1 MQEQYSANV
10 AVAYSQTH
18 TLPRVQPRPPLA
30 LISARIAILEQMW
43 GVEPTFSYLAR
54 VAALEAHIGMPH
66 QNGEGT
72 LTDRVSQ
79 LERAAAT
86 GGL

>member
-1 MQEQYSANV
+1 
-10 AVAYSQTH
+10 
-18 TLPRVQPRPPLA
+18 
-30 LISARIAILEQMW
+30 MW

-54 VAALEAHIGMPH
+54 VAALEAHIGMPN
-66 QNGEGT
+66 QNGDGK